1 MHSHGA
7 VLCSVYQESTKFE
20 VYRVDSSRLSR
31 SIAASLFSS
40 LIFLLFFGIFSL
52 IAREK
57 SLKLQQPSNL
67 IVVLLLLLLL
77 LLLLFFGHSSAEEEK
92 C

>member
-31 SIAASLFSS
+31 SIAASLFTC

-57 SLKLQQPSNL
+57 SLKLQQPSDL
-67 IVVLLLLLLL
+67 IVALLLLLL